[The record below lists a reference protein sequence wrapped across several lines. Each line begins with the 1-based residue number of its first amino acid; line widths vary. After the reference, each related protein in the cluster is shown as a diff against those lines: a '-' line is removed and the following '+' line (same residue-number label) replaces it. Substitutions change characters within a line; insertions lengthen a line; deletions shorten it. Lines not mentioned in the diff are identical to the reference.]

1 MAPASSPFAAP
12 TKNKTWRC
20 DGGIVV
26 VVEQRPDDRS
36 TRRRFASMRKVL
48 LTLLAAAP
56 LVFAQETFTFTY
68 NGLPLPIF
76 PDDANVWS
84 YANIFVPRSIQVSS
98 VTVYAQV
105 SYSGVGDLNLYFYSA
120 NGTRT
125 KLLERNCGGL
135 QNIDTTFDDSA
146 SATFSSACP
155 QAASGGPYKGN
166 EPLAN
171 SKNENALGYWTLG
184 VENNGSGNTGVMTGF
199 SITITGTDLSSPTF
213 GPGTVVSST
222 SFQDGTVA
230 PGDLINIFGTSLGP
244 TGGARAPSGQSLPT
258 NLGSTTVTFDGAA
271 APLYFTSDRYIA
283 AQVPTGLNPG
293 SSTKIQVTSTSGS
306 SLAIPFPVV
315 PTKPGIFTYQLGAS
329 GQAKVINQD
338 GSLNGNGSITGSDKP
353 APAGS
358 YIQVYA
364 TGLGPLNPPVPQGT
378 VAPTTSLSTT
388 TLTVTATIG
397 GQPATVYWAGA
408 APGLIGVYQVN
419 VLIPTNTAS
428 GSARLVLS
436 VGGNYSQGGVT
447 IQVQ

>member
-1 MAPASSPFAAP
+1 
-12 TKNKTWRC
+12 
-20 DGGIVV
+20 
-26 VVEQRPDDRS
+26 
-36 TRRRFASMRKVL
+36 MRKLL

-56 LVFAQETFTFTY
+56 LVFAQETFTYTY
-68 NGLPLPIF
+68 GGLPLPIF

-105 SYSGVGDLNLYFYSA
+105 QYGGVGDLNLYLYSA

-146 SATFSSACP
+146 SAMFSSVCP
-155 QAASGGPYKGN
+155 QPGSGSFKAN

-171 SKNENALGYWTLG
+171 SKNENALGFWSLG
-184 VENNGSGNTGVMTGF
+184 VENNGSGNTGLMTAF
-199 SITITGTDLSSPTF
+199 SITITGTDLASPTF

-222 SFQDGTVA
+222 SFQNGTIA
-230 PGDLINIFGTSLGP
+230 PGDLINIFGTNLGP
-244 TGGARAPSGQSLPT
+244 TTGVRAPAGQSLPT
-258 NLGSTTVTFDGAA
+258 SLGSTNVTFDGAA
-271 APLYFTSDRYIA
+271 ASLYYVSDRYIA

-293 SSTKIQVTSTSGS
+293 SSTKIQVNSTAGS
-306 SLAIPFPVV
+306 SLAISFPVV
-315 PTKPGIFTYQLGAS
+315 PTKPGIFTYQIAGA

-338 GSLNGNGSITGSDKP
+338 GSLNGDGTVTGSDKP

-364 TGLGPLNPPVPQGT
+364 TGLGPLNPPVRQGT
-378 VAPTTSLSTT
+378 AAPTNSLSTT
-388 TLTVTATIG
+388 TLSVTATIG
-397 GQPATVYWAGA
+397 AQPATVYWAGA

-419 VLIPTNTAS
+419 VLIPTNTPS

-436 VGGNYSQGGVT
+436 AGGNYSQTGVT